1 MEDLTMAI
9 FSPGPVVGRI
19 SGGLG
24 GHVFSHNRGGMYMRT
39 RAVPCQPSTP
49 YKTNAMNY
57 FALASQAW
65 KALTDVQRA
74 GWKQWA
80 SENLVTNRL
89 GEAKELVANAA
100 YVQLNS
106 RVLWALG
113 TQIDDPPIGA
123 APTPLLTI
131 TLTTDLG
138 VGTFQLA
145 YTATP
150 LEAYQHLW
158 ISAAVL
164 NSDAITYIKNRL
176 KLVHVSAA
184 EAASPLADLDT
195 ILDDRF
201 GTLQVGQQ
209 VVVLAA
215 VFDSATGLLSAPLR
229 ADSAVVE
236 TA

>member
-1 MEDLTMAI
+1 MEEFNMAI

-39 RAVPCQPSTP
+39 RAVPCQPSTT

>member
-1 MEDLTMAI
+1 MAI

-19 SGGLG
+19 SGRVG
-24 GHVFSHNRGGMYMRT
+24 GHVFSHNRGGMYIRT
-39 RAVPCQPSTP
+39 AAVPCQPTTP
-49 YKTNAMNY
+49 YKTNAQNY

-65 KALTDVQRA
+65 KALTDVKRA
-74 GWKQWA
+74 GWKQFA
-80 SENLVTNRL
+80 SENLITNRL
-89 GEAKELVANAA
+89 GEPKELTANACYA
-100 YVQLNS
+100 QLNS
-106 RVLWALG
+106 RILWAQAV
-113 TQIDDPPIGA
+113 QIDDPPVGA

-145 YTATP
+145 YTDTP
-150 LEAYQHLW
+150 LGASEHLW
-158 ISAAVL
+158 ISACVM

-176 KLVHVSAA
+176 KLVHVSEAA
-184 EAASPLADLDT
+184 AASPLADLDT

-229 ADSAVVE
+229 ADSTVVE